1 MPERNYLRYLAKER
15 AINSEIERLQNTRVG
30 VESLAQQLRRPEVS
44 YADLVN
50 KSDLSYEVV
59 EQVEIAIKYAGYIV
73 RQENEVAKF
82 KDFERKQIPL
92 TFDYK
97 LVPSLRPEARQKLRA
112 IRPTTV
118 GQASRI
124 SGVSPAD
131 ISILLVW
138 LKRTASEPIAQAT
151 AADASDDSE

>member
-1 MPERNYLRYLAKER
+1 
-15 AINSEIERLQNTRVG
+15 
-30 VESLAQQLRRPEVS
+30 
-44 YADLVN
+44 
-50 KSDLSYEVV
+50 VV

-82 KDFERKQIPL
+82 RDFERKQIPL
-92 TFDYK
+92 AFDYK
-97 LVPSLRPEARQKLRA
+97 LVPSLRPEARQKLGA

-138 LKRTASEPIAQAT
+138 LKRTAAAPIAQAT
-151 AADASDDSE
+151 GAEAADDSE